1 MIIDILA
8 EKNVVPTSMIDVSD
22 GLSSELHHLC
32 TNSKCGAVVYEE
44 KIPIQSDTYE
54 MAVKLNIDP
63 VTTMMNG
70 GEDYELLFTISQN
83 DYEKIKDEPEIR
95 VIGYTTEEVGVVDLI
110 TKGGNKVKIDAA
122 GWKAFN
128 KE

>member
-1 MIIDILA
+1 VI
-8 EKNVVPTSMIDVSD
+8 PTSMIDISD

-32 TNSKCGAVVYEE
+32 KQSNCGAIVYEE

-54 MAVKLNIDP
+54 MAVKMNIDP
-63 VTTMMNG
+63 VTAMMNG

-83 DYEKIKDEPEIR
+83 DYDKIKDESEIR
-95 VIGYTTEEVGVVDLI
+95 VIGYTTEDAGVVELI
-110 TKGGNKVKIDAA
+110 TKGNNKVKIDAS

-128 KE
+128 N